1 MSHSS
6 LLRNGHGENRWSS
19 ECNAKRIWALLSR
32 DRGRIKFKK
41 SNEVNFCELF
51 PRELFGTFIG
61 SFYICTLFVLFE
73 DFRIQFNYPYVQ

>member
-6 LLRNGHGENRWSS
+6 LLRNGHDE
-19 ECNAKRIWALLSR
+19 
-32 DRGRIKFKK
+32 KK

-61 SFYICTLFVLFE
+61 RFYLCTLFVLFE
-73 DFRIQFNYPYVQ
+73 DIRIQFNYPYVQ